1 MDSAFQISRTRRA
14 TSSTCTFL
22 VYALLLYS
30 GSNRRKMVVEA
41 PQYEKTNWN
50 SRNLSCYKSRAVF
63 LLTEL
68 ISYRTT
74 ELGGTAAFFVMHY
87 QRIWS
92 CSAARLA
99 VASDS

>member
-68 ISYRTT
+68 ISYHVKLWACGATDNASVYGT
-74 ELGGTAAFFVMHY
+74 EDCR
-87 QRIWS
+87 QIKR
-92 CSAARLA
+92 R
-99 VASDS
+99 